1 MAKESTAPKEPL
13 TPGGKPNTQHRPPHI
28 QEHEFGKPSPIGPQ
42 QKSNHLFNIPKPNQ
56 ARAEHHRVPHRS
68 NNQPDPRARQNHPP
82 PGPQGYRPSAPSGAV
97 AATPAAKRS
106 EPWDPFKPVAPSAYN
121 NPRGG
126 FQPGSVSIKR
136 PENVTWTTPRA
147 PRPIFQSKPLP
158 PKPSNSSKNL
168 QSFIDLTRDQTD
180 PIPRAPASHTP
191 SRFGAMDMD
200 GYVDTAM
207 ANENIK
213 ALLEGAFEDE
223 DDSQSKATDKKKKKK
238 GSKKKQSK
246 AKPKDVAT
254 KDNKKEQAA
263 DDLDDLAAQ
272 LSGVTARPRLR
283 RKTRKR
289 RPTKRRRR
297 RKMRK
302 MRRMTGWL
310 KA

>member
-1 MAKESTAPKEPL
+1 MAKESTAPTEPL
-13 TPGGKPNTQHRPPHI
+13 TPGGKPNNQHRPSHI
-28 QEHEFGKPSPIGPQ
+28 QEPEFGKPSPIGPQ

-56 ARAEHHRVPHRS
+56 ARAEHHRVPQRF
-68 NNQPDPRARQNHPP
+68 NNQSDPRARQNPP
-82 PGPQGYRPSAPSGAV
+82 PAGPQGYRPSVPSGAV
-97 AATPAAKRS
+97 AATPASKRS

-121 NPRGG
+121 NHRGG

-168 QSFIDLTRDQTD
+168 QSFIDLTRDAND
-180 PIPRAPASHTP
+180 PVPRKPAAPAP
-191 SRFGAMDMD
+191 SGFGAMDMN

-223 DDSQSKATDKKKKKK
+223 EEKTQLKSTNKKKK
-238 GSKKKQSK
+238 GSKKKKSK
-246 AKPKDVAT
+246 TKSKDVVVE
-254 KDNKKEQAA
+254 DDKKEQAA

-272 LSGVTARPRLR
+272 LSGVT
-283 RKTRKR
+283 
-289 RPTKRRRR
+289 
-297 RKMRK
+297 
-302 MRRMTGWL
+302 
-310 KA
+310 